1 MKENMVSVSSILSRK
16 IRPIHPGEIIR
27 DLLEERD
34 SCVGDLYLYN
44 LELDEILEGDRPM
57 THYWAK
63 NLESRLGSILDIKL
77 GVSSELLMRLQRKV
91 DIWDSKE
98 DK

>member
-1 MKENMVSVSSILSRK
+1 
-16 IRPIHPGEIIR
+16 
-27 DLLEERD
+27 
-34 SCVGDLYLYN
+34 
-44 LELDEILEGDRPM
+44 M

-63 NLESRLGSILDIKL
+63 NLESRLGSILGIKL

-98 DK
+98 DV